1 MPVSEQTDKYLHR
14 KLPIGDNEK
23 VLGVYRHHWFTYAS
37 IWGLALLMVAVI
49 MGASTAIVVTS
60 DPIGTIG
67 QHRSAIMTIG
77 GVVSGMT
84 LFFAAVPVWLKSQEQ
99 LVLTEE
105 AILQILQPS
114 LFTNKISQL
123 NLSQISDVSARQ
135 DFFGSIFGF
144 GHITVETP
152 GEQDDYQ
159 FTVLPRAHSVAK
171 QIIEAH
177 ENYTAALQSGRLQST
192 LGQQASPVD
201 PAEYQKFLAFEQAQQ
216 LVTMQQQAAT
226 QQQVTT
232 PATPSLP
239 EQRSVDSASSAPEQN
254 GQSPQPPAATS

>member
-14 KLPIGDNEK
+14 RLPIGDNEK
-23 VLGVYRHHWFTYAS
+23 VLGVYRHHWFAYAS
-37 IWGLALLMVAVI
+37 IWMVALLLVVVI
-49 MGASTAIVVTS
+49 MGASTAIAVTS
-60 DPIGTIG
+60 DPAGAIG
-67 QHRSAIMTIG
+67 QHRSAIITIG
-77 GVVSGMT
+77 GVVSALAL
-84 LFFAAVPVWLKSQEQ
+84 LFTAVPAWLKSQEQ

-123 NLSQISDVSARQ
+123 NLSHISDVSARQ

-144 GHITVETP
+144 GHITIETP

-171 QIIEAH
+171 EIIEAH
-177 ENYTAALQSGRLQST
+177 ENYNAALQAGRLQST
-192 LGQQASPVD
+192 LGQQVSPVD

-216 LVTMQQQAAT
+216 LATMQQQAAT
-226 QQQVTT
+226 QQQTAAA
-232 PATPSLP
+232 ATPSS
-239 EQRSVDSASSAPEQN
+239 EQPPAESAPPTPEQN
-254 GQSPQPPAATS
+254 GQAPQPPAGTD